1 MEPSPFHV
9 QEEEV
14 FRKKVTMPSPA
25 VCSSLHILNEN
36 YKVLLSR
43 DWRGDV
49 SDFCIQRFISLMKG
63 SCNEQSRVPIINDT
77 ETKTTYVYVKANGL
91 YFMCTSKFEKNML
104 ALFTFLHELLHI
116 FTSYFGNLEEESILD
131 NFVVIYEL
139 LDEVIDNGYPQF
151 TEASILGEYIKTDAH
166 KLVKEKAPSLITD
179 AISWRS
185 EGIMHKKNEIFLDVI
200 EQCDLMISSKGT
212 VVNAEVRGSLKLRT
226 LLSGMPECK
235 LGLNDRLKL
244 GKGHM
249 SPDSVLEDMKFHQC
263 VQLSQFQ
270 EDKTISFIPPDG
282 IFELLSY
289 RLTNINI
296 KPLIWCEMKM
306 KESSATRIEYD
317 IKITSQ
323 FKEKHTANNIT
334 VKIPVRSDVISPE
347 IKCEAGSITYSPEM
361 ESLIWIMKSLPGG
374 RSECARI
381 KLSFPSVVEER
392 KMTVTSPVLSVD
404 FEIPYFTISGVQVR
418 YLKVSEKSGYQA
430 LPWVRYTT
438 KSGSYNFRT

>member
-1 MEPSPFHV
+1 
-9 QEEEV
+9 
-14 FRKKVTMPSPA
+14 MPSPA

-43 DWRGDV
+43 DWRGDI
-49 SDFCIQRFISLMKG
+49 SDLCVQRFVSQMKG
-63 SCNEQSRVPIINDT
+63 SNNDQSHVPIVRDS
-77 ETKTTYVYVKANGL
+77 ETKTTYAYVKANGL
-91 YFMCTSKFEKNML
+91 YFMCTSKFDTNIL
-104 ALFTFLHELLHI
+104 ALFTFLHGLLNI
-116 FTSYFGNLEEESILD
+116 FIAYFGDLEEESILD

-139 LDEVIDNGYPQF
+139 LDEVVDNGYPQF
-151 TEASILGEYIKTDAH
+151 TEASILREYIKTDAH
-166 KLVKEKAPSLITD
+166 KLVKDKAPCVITD
-179 AISWRS
+179 AISWRN
-185 EGIMHKKNEIFLDVI
+185 EGIKHKKNEIFLDVI
-200 EQCDLMISSKGT
+200 EQCDLMISSKGAI
-212 VVNAEVRGSLKLRT
+212 VSAEVRGSLKLRT

-244 GKGHM
+244 GNEHNY
-249 SPDSVLEDMKFHQC
+249 PNIVFEDMKFHQC
-263 VQLSQFQ
+263 VKLSQFH

-282 IFELLSY
+282 IFELMSY
-289 RLTNINI
+289 RLTNINVE
-296 KPLIWCEMKM
+296 PLIWCEMKV
-306 KESSATRIEYD
+306 KESSATRIEYT

-323 FKEKHTANNIT
+323 FKEKHTANNIA

-347 IKCEAGSITYSPEM
+347 IKCEAGSITYSPES
-361 ESLIWIMKSLPGG
+361 ESMNWIIKSLSGG

-392 KMTVTSPVLSVD
+392 KMRVTPPILSVN

-438 KSGSYNFRT
+438 KSGSYNFRI